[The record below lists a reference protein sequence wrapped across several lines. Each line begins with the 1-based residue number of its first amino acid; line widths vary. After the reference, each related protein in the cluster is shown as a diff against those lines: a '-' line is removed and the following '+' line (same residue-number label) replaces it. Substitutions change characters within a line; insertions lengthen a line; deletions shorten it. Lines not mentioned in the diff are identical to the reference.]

1 MKIKNFETLKQFED
15 TQEYSIDFE
24 TQLPITSVIE
34 YAEAI
39 QRVASASITPTAN
52 NTSTVQIATELK
64 EFAVANPTIATFIK
78 LLNSLDTDEENFE
91 AEQTYKK
98 ILASPS
104 YEELSKLKD
113 LLSDNGANASSFTE
127 LNTDYF
133 VQPSNTDSP
142 TTTSPTPPPIKE
154 AQPVVPQ
161 PIPTTTVKQSSPS
174 TTPQPQQ
181 SSSTGSHSAKQP
193 QPKTSDNTTTATL
206 NTSALQES
214 IDLSDIRDILN
225 KIAENTFSGE
235 LTSKLAEIQTI
246 TQQSPLLANLL
257 TLALD
262 HSNQESETAYH
273 DFVGTINTISVSQ
286 NERTLIRQAAIKL
299 GIRTE
304 KAANLGFEVSDT
316 ELFRNNELLNAFRA
330 NQARIPVEVF
340 NLFTRE
346 LDDYLKGDTPTDKR
360 AATKRFLNDCLKMP
374 GWAKPDPREELLT
387 NWVTLKPGETENQ
400 LQQRLRTAAEAQVK
414 AAFKKGALVGKGIDV
429 IEETILDYFIAELA
443 DRRRHELS
451 EERQNGEPYQ
461 PKPYP
466 PIVIDGPPGTG
477 KTSIAEVIADALGM
491 GFDINALAAES
502 DINKI
507 TGRGSNW
514 ANPESGIITKAMLK
528 QKVDKHGKV
537 VRDRT
542 NGNVVL
548 LDECE
553 KADPNLINSLGNY
566 LETKGLASGFQDNYF
581 CSSAVMKPGSTFFIL
596 ATNYY
601 DTLPEHI
608 RSRVKK
614 LNLSGYTLNDKCDIV
629 KSIMKGTPVFKEQA
643 AIFNDEDIKFFVK
656 NYSDQP
662 GARELSAMYGEL
674 SGKITAEK
682 SNPNSPYK
690 DKATGKIIVNQKFI
704 IETLQKNFSRLTIE
718 QQQIAELSIN
728 FDELKKVLS
737 SKEEELKTAQQNSS
751 TDIDKIKAEITQARQ
766 EVISS
771 GVKLLSLYNTVVNPK
786 YRDTRSIQLK
796 YVEETQKLIGGLEE
810 SIFTQKTKLF
820 ETTNTKDVAFYTAK
834 KALNKTQKRKVK
846 KSLKAINAR
855 LQNVGSKSAE
865 EANSLSLQQQK
876 LEEELNILKIDSRT
890 IKISRGIESGN
901 LGGVRFRDH
910 INKKTISGNV
920 ELMHQHIDDSI
931 SKYTSELS
939 SQEGLEQGNKAQEI
953 QEKIDELIALKD
965 KLNNYTANKNPSS
978 ERQGASSQTQS
989 ASRSI
994 PQKPGLWAR
1003 IKNWII
1009 KKLGGNQP
1017 YTQLKDSSQQN
1028 DTSINADVPN
1038 GTGITNMGPNGHKPT
1053 ISSMDS
1059 QFAAQTKTIDSS
1071 GSSVTLGFSPIAALA
1086 ERVKQGDKITM
1097 VGDEQFTTKDLNGLH
1112 ARETAKT
1119 KELKTVI
1126 KEINAANNPEI
1137 IQQLLKIKTLFDE
1150 VNQIKQDLK
1159 QKGQQHSQAKTDK
1172 KAELQTAVSKLGE
1185 LVKTHNIPSLTK
1197 IYNSLK
1203 EASKKTTQA
1212 DNGYLKSFLHE
1223 LNNLSMY
1230 QDLDVSMDHGSLQ
1243 VKDASGKLIEVTNA
1257 DNKLQITSSK
1267 QEPSNASLVRMAIYA
1282 LDGTKSNKFN
1292 ITNCQN
1298 PSGGPRAAIKLYLF
1312 SKVLGLTPTLD
1323 AKDGTKK
1330 AVEDFIASNPSDPS
1344 TQRLIGLYN
1353 QVKDTPAGTELPIK
1367 LLQELKQWE
1376 KEFYNEQDQKTITF
1390 QAKRS

>member
-34 YAEAI
+34 HAEAI

-113 LLSDNGANASSFTE
+113 LLSDNGANASSFIE

>member
-1 MKIKNFETLKQFED
+1 MKIKNFEKLKEFEE
-15 TQEYSIDFE
+15 TQEDSINFE

-39 QRVASASITPTAN
+39 QRVTSASITPTAN
-52 NTSTVQIATELK
+52 NTSAVQIATELK
-64 EFAVANPTIATFIK
+64 LFAYANPNIAEFIT
-78 LLNSLDTDEENFE
+78 LLNDLDDEENFV
-91 AEQTYKK
+91 AEQVYQKILESQLYKK
-98 ILASPS
+98 
-104 YEELSKLKD
+104 
-113 LLSDNGANASSFTE
+113 LSDSKDSLSTMGAEANSFIE
-127 LNTDYF
+127 MNPDYF
-133 VQPSNTDSP
+133 AQPSNTDSP

-181 SSSTGSHSAKQP
+181 SSSTGSHSAKPP
-193 QPKTSDNTTTATL
+193 QPKTSGNTTTATL

-273 DFVGTINTISVSQ
+273 DFVGTINTITVSQ

-387 NWVTLKPGETENQ
+387 SWVTLKPGETEDQ
-400 LQQRLRTAAEAQVK
+400 LQQRLRTAAEAQVS

-429 IEETILDYFIAELA
+429 IEETIRDYFIAELA

-451 EERQNGEPYQ
+451 EEKQNGEPYQ

-614 LNLSGYTLNDKCDIV
+614 LNLSGYNLNDKCDIV

-674 SGKITAEK
+674 AGKITAEK

-728 FDELKKVLS
+728 FDELKKALS
-737 SKEEELKTAQQNSS
+737 RKEEELKTAQQNSS

-965 KLNNYTANKNPSS
+965 KLNNYTANKHPSS
-978 ERQGASSQTQS
+978 EQQSMPSQTES
-989 ASRSI
+989 AFKST
-994 PQKPGLWAR
+994 PKKPGLWTR

-1009 KKLGGNQP
+1009 KKLGGNQQD
-1017 YTQLKDSSQQN
+1017 TQLKDSPSQN
-1028 DTSINADVPN
+1028 DTGANASIPSGAGSGGPN
-1038 GTGITNMGPNGHKPT
+1038 GTKPT

-1097 VGDEQFTTKDLNGLH
+1097 VGDEKFTTKDLSGLH
-1112 ARETAKT
+1112 AMETAKT

-1172 KAELQTAVSKLGE
+1172 KAELKTEVAKLGE
-1185 LVKTHNIPSLTK
+1185 LVKTHKLTSLTK

-1203 EASKKTTQA
+1203 DASIHTKKA
-1212 DNGYLKSFLHE
+1212 DDGYLKSFLHE

-1282 LDGTKSNKFN
+1282 LDGTKSTKFN

-1298 PSGGPRAAIKLYLF
+1298 PPGGPRAAIKLYLF

-1323 AKDGTKK
+1323 NKDGTKK
-1330 AVEDFIASNPSDPS
+1330 AVEDFIGSSPSDPS

-1353 QVKDTPAGTELPIK
+1353 KVKDTPTGTELPIK

-1376 KEFYNEQDQKTITF
+1376 KEFYNEKDQKTITF
-1390 QAKRS
+1390 QAKR